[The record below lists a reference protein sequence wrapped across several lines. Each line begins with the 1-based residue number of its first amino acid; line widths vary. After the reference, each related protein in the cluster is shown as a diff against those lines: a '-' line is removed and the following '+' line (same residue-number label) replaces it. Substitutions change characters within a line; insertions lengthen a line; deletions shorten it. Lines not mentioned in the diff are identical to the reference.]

1 MINKM
6 PPKKKQIL
14 QTSEELF
21 TRFGMK
27 RITVEEICK
36 KANVSKMTFYKYFP
50 NKNELIK
57 FWWNEMIDE
66 GYRRF
71 DEVNAQDIPFTDKV
85 KFILKLKKEFADKLS
100 REFMEEYFAQLPDM
114 QIAFAE
120 AFQRSIDKFIKFI
133 KDAQKKGEVRKDMRP
148 EFFLAVVN
156 KLTELPKDPEVMNL
170 YTNYTD
176 LVLEINRF
184 MFYGI
189 MARREIE

>member
-156 KLTELPKDPEVMNL
+156 KLTELPMDPEVMNL